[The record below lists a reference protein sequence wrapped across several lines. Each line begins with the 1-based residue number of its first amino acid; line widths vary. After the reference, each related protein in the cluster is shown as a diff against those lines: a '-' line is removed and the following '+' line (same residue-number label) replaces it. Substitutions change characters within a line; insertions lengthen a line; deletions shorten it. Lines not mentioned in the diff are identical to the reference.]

1 MEIELKLTI
10 LERVTIPMMMP
21 AQYDLSDGMVKSD
34 IKKKLDLTKDE
45 KEKINYQDLPRGFSA
60 WGSFLKCKK
69 CGTVFNDPYND
80 VKLAEWSCDQ
90 CGGKEFDKFEQHTEL
105 PKVFKFAKAEV
116 FFLDKQVT
124 RLNDEK
130 KIEDRFLDLCL
141 KIRELMKEVPAGLQ
155 EVTKTTVRKKP

>member
-21 AQYDLSDGMVKSD
+21 AQYDLSEGMIKSD
-34 IKKKLDLTKDE
+34 IKKNLELTKEE
-45 KEKINYQDLPRGFSA
+45 KKKINYQNLPKGFSA

-69 CGTVFNDPYND
+69 CGTVYNDPYND
-80 VKLAEWSCDQ
+80 VKFSQLSCDK
-90 CGGKEFDKFEQHTEL
+90 CGGKVFEKFEQHTEM
-105 PKVFKFAKAEV
+105 PKVFKFAKAEI

-141 KIRELMKEVPAGLQ
+141 KIRQLMKEIPAGLQ
-155 EVTKTTVRKKP
+155 EVKKTTARKKP